1 MDMIAEH
8 GSTSKTGKTFFT
20 TLEMTYAYGQVEL
33 GADTAKHSIFQI
45 LGGEATGVYRDFSGF
60 YGSRAMLTEF
70 QRIIDLTLASFT
82 NTYAFIDNMLLVTYG
97 TEDEHLEKVTEV
109 LRRLDENNIN
119 LKIDKKITTD
129 DNEWV
134 GYEL

>member
-20 TLEMTYAYGQVEL
+20 TLEMSYAYGQVKL
-33 GADTAKHSIFQI
+33 GAHTAKHCIFQI
-45 LGGEATGVYRDFSGF
+45 LGGEATGVYRVFSGF
-60 YGSRAMLTEF
+60 YGSTAMSTEF
-70 QRIIDLTLASFT
+70 QRIIDLTLAGFT
-82 NTYAFIDNMLLVTYG
+82 NTYAFIDNILLVTYG
-97 TEDEHLEKVTEV
+97 TEDEHLEKITEV
-109 LRRLDENNIN
+109 PRRLDENNIN
-119 LKIDKKITTD
+119 LKVDKKIATG